1 MPPPSRCH
9 LRGMDL
15 SQLDFRAHP
24 EAPRRTIHLQP
35 MRRAQWNDHFY
46 KSVYSTQMDPW
57 RFPGRTIK
65 FVVSKLEWLLLS
77 QVWPEF
83 FFFFCL
89 LFPGSMG
96 CWASPKCLGRSNAAP
111 LSHKQSFYNEKK
123 ACKRDGGGSSV
134 SCTLV
139 VKLGIWDWI
148 WTTPPPWL
156 SERQAG
162 WESCWNSR
170 KSWAGSGYLPD
181 IELETLT

>member
-1 MPPPSRCH
+1 
-9 LRGMDL
+9 MDL

-83 FFFFCL
+83 FFFLSFIPWEHGML
-89 LFPGSMG
+89 SISKVPRAL
-96 CWASPKCLGRSNAAP
+96 KRS
-111 LSHKQSFYNEKK
+111 
-123 ACKRDGGGSSV
+123 
-134 SCTLV
+134 TLV
-139 VKLGIWDWI
+139 PQTIIL
-148 WTTPPPWL
+148 
-156 SERQAG
+156 Q
-162 WESCWNSR
+162 
-170 KSWAGSGYLPD
+170 
-181 IELETLT
+181 

>member
-83 FFFFCL
+83 FFFFFVFYSLGAWDAEHLQSASGAQTQHPCPTNNHFTMRKRL
-89 LFPGSMG
+89 ARGMG
-96 CWASPKCLGRSNAAP
+96 VAQVYPARW
-111 LSHKQSFYNEKK
+111 
-123 ACKRDGGGSSV
+123 
-134 SCTLV
+134 
-139 VKLGIWDWI
+139 W
-148 WTTPPPWL
+148 
-156 SERQAG
+156 
-162 WESCWNSR
+162 
-170 KSWAGSGYLPD
+170 
-181 IELETLT
+181 